1 MTPAGLRKFLPL
13 VSFMLIALVLLMP
26 LFAKGYVL
34 ILDMIFTDVIP
45 TASHMSSDYFFWIV
59 LQLASELLSVDVI
72 QKAILVTFFVVAGLG
87 MYRLYQYLSKDNSIN
102 VYAAYLAGIS
112 YIFNPFVYSR
122 IMAGQYPILL
132 GYALLPFYIRALLKL
147 FNSSDWKQVL
157 YIAILLALIGI
168 VSFPTL
174 GICVVISLPIIA
186 YQYYRHKS
194 DLVLLKAWSVKLIGT
209 ILMFSLLS
217 SNWLIPLLLKNGET
231 SEAINGFTGD
241 DFVAFSTNSGDLGV
255 IGNVL
260 GGQGFWADAAN
271 LYLIPQDIY
280 WWWWIPIVMLWIL
293 VGIGF
298 YRGWR
303 TMKGLSIAFVTMFA
317 MAVVLAAGTS
327 GSIFAPI
334 NEWLVANVPFF
345 AGYREPQKFVAIV
358 VLVYAIFGALGVEQ
372 IIQWLRGRKLANWYI
387 NTLAVS
393 LLIIPIATAPL
404 MLWGFGGQLKTS
416 EYPREWYAM
425 NTYLEE
431 TVPKDTKIL
440 ALPWHLYMRFDF
452 AGRIIANPMDKF
464 FAPELVI
471 SNDPEFD
478 GAKAYASTDTQTK
491 LDSAILVEAPTRT
504 DLGKRLADLDIEYV
518 LLAKEFDYE
527 KYDYLDKQ
535 TDLEL
540 VKEDAS
546 LKLYKVKTGGN

>member
-1 MTPAGLRKFLPL
+1 M
-13 VSFMLIALVLLMP
+13 
-26 LFAKGYVL
+26 
-34 ILDMIFTDVIP
+34 
-45 TASHMSSDYFFWIV
+45 
-59 LQLASELLSVDVI
+59 
-72 QKAILVTFFVVAGLG
+72 
-87 MYRLYQYLSKDNSIN
+87 
-102 VYAAYLAGIS
+102 
-112 YIFNPFVYSR
+112 
-122 IMAGQYPILL
+122 
-132 GYALLPFYIRALLKL
+132 
-147 FNSSDWKQVL
+147 
-157 YIAILLALIGI
+157 
-168 VSFPTL
+168 
-174 GICVVISLPIIA
+174 
-186 YQYYRHKS
+186 
-194 DLVLLKAWSVKLIGT
+194 
-209 ILMFSLLS
+209 
-217 SNWLIPLLLKNGET
+217 
-231 SEAINGFTGD
+231 
-241 DFVAFSTNSGDLGV
+241 
-255 IGNVL
+255 
-260 GGQGFWADAAN
+260 
-271 LYLIPQDIY
+271 
-280 WWWWIPIVMLWIL
+280 
-293 VGIGF
+293 
-298 YRGWR
+298 
-303 TMKGLSIAFVTMFA
+303 SIAFAAMFA

-327 GSIFAPI
+327 GGIFAPI

-358 VLVYAIFGALGVEQ
+358 VLVYAVFGALGVEQ

-387 NTLAVS
+387 NTIAAS

-431 TVPKDTKIL
+431 TVPQDTNIL

-491 LDSAILVEAPTRT
+491 LDSAILGEAPNRT